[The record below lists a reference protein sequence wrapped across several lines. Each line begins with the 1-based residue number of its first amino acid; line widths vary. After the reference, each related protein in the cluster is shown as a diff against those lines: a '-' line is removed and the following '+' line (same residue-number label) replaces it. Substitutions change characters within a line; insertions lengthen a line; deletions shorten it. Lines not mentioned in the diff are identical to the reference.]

1 MSNEEKTN
9 KIITILLALVITLAA
24 VTIIYVNLTEEKEEE
39 TQDQQNGTDDKGSDD
54 NKTNEAVILTV
65 IFGDEEVNYRLE
77 DLKVMNTT
85 IGYGGYKTNF
95 PAIKGQGTYTG
106 VPIITLVENIAG
118 EIVNYS
124 IIVISDEN
132 GLIENLTYNYDMI
145 LGYLD
150 IYNATNASDDIPVDT
165 GNVTMILCYKKDG
178 EYLDVSEDGKLKIAF
193 INEKE
198 EKITKS
204 SLWQKFVVSIE
215 IIED

>member
-1 MSNEEKTN
+1 MD
-9 KIITILLALVITLAA
+9 TI
-24 VTIIYVNLTEEKEEE
+24 
-39 TQDQQNGTDDKGSDD
+39 
-54 NKTNEAVILTV
+54 
-65 IFGDEEVNYRLE
+65 
-77 DLKVMNTT
+77 

-95 PAIKGQGTYTG
+95 PAIKSQGIYTG
-106 VPIITLVENIAG
+106 VTIKTLVENIAG

-132 GLIENLTYNYDMI
+132 GLIENLTYNYDII

-178 EYLDVSEDGKLKIAF
+178 EYLDVSKDGKLKIAF

-204 SLWQKFVVSIE
+204 SLWRKFVVSIE
-215 IIED
+215 IIKY